1 MEMKDLL
8 SKMEALQ
15 SEAHMPPAPM
25 TPPMDKGNPV
35 SMNVSLNA
43 SGKDHVEDLMDIVKN
58 ANISGD
64 SEPSMPA
71 GPMRMDID
79 KFRDIV
85 DGPKDDMGKPDM
97 DMEPKMGG
105 CGEDVEEAE
114 WDNSP
119 DEEYKD
125 TKYMTQDL
133 AGGLNGPKPRK
144 ALRVKDPALEDI
156 KARLWASLN
165 EKKAKPDYIDIDKDG
180 NKKEPMKKAVK
191 DKEEKA
197 KK

>member
-15 SEAHMPPAPM
+15 SEGHMPGNMPAPM
-25 TPPMDKGNPV
+25 APPVDKGNPV

-43 SGKDHVEDLMDIVKN
+43 SGKEHVEDLMDIVKN
-58 ANISGD
+58 ANIGD
-64 SEPSMPA
+64 KEEPSMPA

-85 DGPKDDMGKPDM
+85 DGPKDDME
-97 DMEPKMGG
+97 MEPKMGG
-105 CGEDVEEAE
+105 CGEDVDEAE

-125 TKYMTQDL
+125 TKYMTKDL

-156 KARLWASLN
+156 KAQLWAALN
-165 EKKAKPDYIDIDKDG
+165 EKKAKPDYIDIDGDG

-191 DKEEKA
+191 DKES
-197 KK
+197 KKK

>member
-1 MEMKDLL
+1 MKDLL

-15 SEAHMPPAPM
+15 SEGGMMPPAPM
-25 TPPMDKGNPV
+25 SAPVDKGNPV

-43 SGKDHVEDLMDIVKN
+43 SGKEHVQDLMDIVKN
-58 ANISGD
+58 ANLGD
-64 SEPSMPA
+64 KPEASMDA
-71 GPMRMDID
+71 GPMRMDIE

-85 DGPKDDMGKPDM
+85 DGPKPDM

-105 CGEDVEEAE
+105 CGEDVDEAE
-114 WDNSP
+114 WDNAP

-125 TKYMTQDL
+125 TKYMTKDL
-133 AGGLNGPKPRK
+133 AGGLNREKPRK

-156 KARLWASLN
+156 KANLWAALS
-165 EKKAKPDYIDIDKDG
+165 EKKAKPDYIDIDGDG

-191 DKEEKA
+191 DKES
-197 KK
+197 KKK

>member
-15 SEAHMPPAPM
+15 SEAHMPAPM
-25 TPPMDKGNPV
+25 APPVDKGNPV

-43 SGKDHVEDLMDIVKN
+43 SGKEHVEDLMDIVKN
-58 ANISGD
+58 ANIGD
-64 SEPSMPA
+64 KEEPSMPA

-85 DGPKDDMGKPDM
+85 DGPKDDME
-97 DMEPKMGG
+97 MEPKMGG
-105 CGEDVEEAE
+105 CGEDVDEAE

-125 TKYMTQDL
+125 TKYMTKDL

-156 KARLWASLN
+156 KAQLWAALN
-165 EKKAKPDYIDIDKDG
+165 EKKAKPDYIDIDGDG

-191 DKEEKA
+191 DKES
-197 KK
+197 KKK

>member
-1 MEMKDLL
+1 MKDLL

-15 SEAHMPPAPM
+15 SEAHMPAPM
-25 TPPMDKGNPV
+25 APPVDKGNPV

-43 SGKDHVEDLMDIVKN
+43 SGKEHVEDLMDIVKN
-58 ANISGD
+58 ANIGD
-64 SEPSMPA
+64 KEEPSMPA

-85 DGPKDDMGKPDM
+85 DGPKDDME
-97 DMEPKMGG
+97 MEPKMGG
-105 CGEDVEEAE
+105 CGEDVDEAE

-125 TKYMTQDL
+125 TKYMTKDL
-133 AGGLNGPKPRK
+133 AGGLNRPKPRK

-156 KARLWASLN
+156 KAQLWAALN
-165 EKKAKPDYIDIDKDG
+165 EKKAKPDYIDIDGDG

-191 DKEEKA
+191 DKES
-197 KK
+197 KKK

>member
-1 MEMKDLL
+1 MKDLL

-15 SEAHMPPAPM
+15 SEAHIPSMPTAGAPM
-25 TPPMDKGNPV
+25 PKDEGTPV

-43 SGKDHVEDLMDIVKN
+43 SGKDNVEDLMDIVKN
-58 ANISGD
+58 ANIKGND
-64 SEPSMPA
+64 EPSMPA

-85 DGPKDDMGKPDM
+85 DGPKPDM

-105 CGEDVEEAE
+105 CGEDVGEAE

-156 KARLWASLN
+156 KAELWKSLQ

>member
-15 SEAHMPPAPM
+15 SEAHMPAPM
-25 TPPMDKGNPV
+25 APPVDKGNPV

-43 SGKDHVEDLMDIVKN
+43 SGKEHVEDLMDIVKN
-58 ANISGD
+58 ANIGD
-64 SEPSMPA
+64 KEEPSMPA

-85 DGPKDDMGKPDM
+85 DGPKDDME
-97 DMEPKMGG
+97 MEPKMGG
-105 CGEDVEEAE
+105 CGEDVDEAE

-125 TKYMTQDL
+125 TKYMTKDL
-133 AGGLNGPKPRK
+133 AGGLNRPKPRK

-156 KARLWASLN
+156 KAQLWAALN
-165 EKKAKPDYIDIDKDG
+165 EKKAKPDYIDIDGDG

-191 DKEEKA
+191 DKES
-197 KK
+197 KKK